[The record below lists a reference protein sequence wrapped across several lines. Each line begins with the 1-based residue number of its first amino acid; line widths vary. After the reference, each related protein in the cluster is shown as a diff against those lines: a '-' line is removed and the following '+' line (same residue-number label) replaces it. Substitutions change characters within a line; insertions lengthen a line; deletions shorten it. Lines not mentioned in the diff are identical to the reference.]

1 MSGSA
6 SDYQCFDKTK
16 GTSIHCF
23 SIDTIYTM
31 YITLWFAYPEDLIY
45 LAFKFVALRLPRVNV
60 ILETRRAQFCGF
72 ETT

>member
-23 SIDTIYTM
+23 GIDTIYTM
-31 YITLWFAYPEDLIY
+31 YITLWFAYPR
-45 LAFKFVALRLPRVNV
+45 RLNLFGFQ
-60 ILETRRAQFCGF
+60 ICGF